1 MIDHIKV
8 TQQKKLDHCN
18 NFLWNVKSLGFR
30 VNKYFWL
37 VSKIQAKQQQKK
49 RIRVQFNKN
58 HLILSYIALCFDS
71 KLKF

>member
-18 NFLWNVKSLGFR
+18 NFVSNVKSLGFR

-49 RIRVQFNKN
+49 KE
-58 HLILSYIALCFDS
+58 
-71 KLKF
+71 LKFNLTKTT

>member
-37 VSKIQAKQQQKK
+37 VLRIQAKQQQPKK
-49 RIRVQFNKN
+49 KE
-58 HLILSYIALCFDS
+58 
-71 KLKF
+71 LKFKLTKTT

>member
-8 TQQKKLDHCN
+8 TQQKKLDHRN

-37 VSKIQAKQQQKK
+37 VLKIQAKQQQKK
-49 RIRVQFNKN
+49 RTKVQVNKN
-58 HLILSYIALCFDS
+58 HLILFYCTLF
-71 KLKF
+71 

>member
-37 VSKIQAKQQQKK
+37 VLRIQAKQQQQQQKK
-49 RIRVQFNKN
+49 N
-58 HLILSYIALCFDS
+58 
-71 KLKF
+71 